1 MLAPIKIT
9 GNYALDDLT
18 GELYAILRPPAKS
31 IYVQYY
37 NIVGYKF
44 KIYVVNHADKL
55 PGARIWNYKLAFMP
69 PGPRIVLNTVFLYNA
84 RKHAWKMR
92 ESILKAQTMQI
103 VDVDI
108 SLDSTRP
115 EIFSTDFLAFEPA
128 TGIISEPPVLDRMNV
143 VSNEYA
149 GLPKEKIGDLEVIMW
164 PMDKLMYKGMP
175 KNVDMCISDPLNIYA
190 SSTGFYSTKK
200 VSLFYAV
207 KYEVPDVKGNPPVGG
222 AIYSAKP
229 VRQLRFINASDPN
242 FAAKLY
248 SKIRADISAIIEK
261 DSEIIKISK
270 EEIDKLIDLAYE
282 MEHVQIA
289 LGVYC
294 DIEQQVGYFDKYKD
308 IVPFNIPDAIREMSL
323 LNRFINTRFR
333 INGVIHSRLYHDVH
347 RVSIRTWI
355 DTDILKSLCKRFPGI
370 DGYINTPVISFALY
384 GRFGNDRIKMP
395 YQDEEVALCK
405 QAGAIEWVARDEE
418 KLDCE

>member
-1 MLAPIKIT
+1 MSTPIKIT
-9 GNYALDDLT
+9 GNFALDDAT
-18 GELYAILRPPAKS
+18 GELYAILRPPIVS
-31 IYVQYY
+31 LYVQDY
-37 NIVGYKF
+37 NVAGYRF
-44 KIYVVNHADKL
+44 KIYVVNDAGRL
-55 PGARIWNYKLAFMP
+55 PGARVWNYRLAFMP

-92 ESILKAQTMQI
+92 ESMLKAQTMPI
-103 VDVDI
+103 IDVDVFPDAV
-108 SLDSTRP
+108 RP
-115 EIFSTDFLAFEPA
+115 EVFSKDFLAFEPA
-128 TGIISEPPVLDRMNV
+128 TGIISEPPVLDKMSV

-149 GLPKEKIGDLEVIMW
+149 SLPKEKIGDLEVIMW

-175 KNVDMCISDPLNIYA
+175 KNVDMCISDPLNLHA
-190 SSTGFYSTKK
+190 SATGFYSTKK
-200 VSLFYAV
+200 VSTFYAV
-207 KYEVPDVKGNPPVGG
+207 KYESPDAKGNPPLGG

-261 DSEIIKISK
+261 DAKIIMISK
-270 EEIDKLIDLAYE
+270 EEIDELLQVVYE

-289 LGVYC
+289 LGVFC
-294 DIEQQVGYFDKYKD
+294 DIEQQIGYFDKYKD
-308 IVPFNIPDAIREMSL
+308 IIPFNVAGAIREMSQ

-355 DTDILKSLCKRFPGI
+355 DTDILKSLCKRFPGV

-418 KLDCE
+418 KLDC